1 MQYLE
6 NKVVPVLAGTIAY
19 LDTNNNLELLY
30 RAETDAD
37 DSSTPQ
43 WVQQM
48 WLEVLQ
54 SVCQLNYRHLRSMS
68 NKDELE
74 EFTVH
79 HTGAGAVPF
88 SACLPFSWLLWD
100 QVDSTISG
108 AKDVKGRL
116 GLFFFLM
123 LFDSHEYVGLCNDQC

>member
-6 NKVVPVLAGTIAY
+6 NKVVPVLAGAIAY
-19 LDTNNNLELLY
+19 LDTNDNLQLLY
-30 RAETDAD
+30 RAETDISD
-37 DSSTPQ
+37 TSSFQ
-43 WVQQM
+43 WIGRL

-54 SVCQLNYRHLRSMS
+54 SVCQLNYRHLCSMS

-116 GLFFFLM
+116 GLFFLM
-123 LFDSHEYVGLCNDQC
+123 LFDSHENVGLCNDQC

>member
-6 NKVVPVLAGTIAY
+6 NKVVPVLAGAIAY
-19 LDTNNNLELLY
+19 LDTNDNLQLLY
-30 RAETDAD
+30 RAETDISD
-37 DSSTPQ
+37 TSSFQ
-43 WVQQM
+43 WIGRL

-79 HTGAGAVPF
+79 HTGASAVPF
-88 SACLPFSWLLWD
+88 SAHLPFSWLLWD
-100 QVDSTISG
+100 LVDNAISG
-108 AKDVKGRL
+108 AKKAEGRL
-116 GLFFFLM
+116 GLIFVCFCLTK
-123 LFDSHEYVGLCNDQC
+123 